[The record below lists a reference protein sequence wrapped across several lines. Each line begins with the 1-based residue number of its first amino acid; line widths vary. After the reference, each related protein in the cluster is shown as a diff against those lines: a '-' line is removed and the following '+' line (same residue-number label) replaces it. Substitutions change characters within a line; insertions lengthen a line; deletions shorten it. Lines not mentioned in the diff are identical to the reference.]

1 MTVQADG
8 EITLLLQRWRGGDRA
23 ALERLLPMVYADLR
37 RMAVGQ
43 LRNQAGHTTM
53 QATALVHD
61 VLLKL
66 LERPVGDFQSTSHLI
81 NAAAQMMRQ
90 LLVSRARAA
99 ATDKRGGG
107 WRRDDFTQALDLPIP
122 DDTDLAELDQA
133 LTMLESIDERM
144 SKVVELRY
152 FVGLDMQQV
161 ADTLGVAKRTAHRDW
176 ATAQAW
182 LRSRLSG

>member
-1 MTVQADG
+1 MASGAEG
-8 EITLLLQRWRGGDRA
+8 EITQLLHLWRGGDRA

-37 RMAVGQ
+37 RMAASQ
-43 LRNQAGHTTM
+43 LRSHGGHTTM

-66 LERPVGDFQSTSHLI
+66 LDRPAADFQSAAHLI
-81 NAAAQMMRQ
+81 NASAQMMRQ
-90 LLVSRARAA
+90 ILVGRARAA
-99 ATDKRGGG
+99 ATSKRGGG
-107 WRRDDFTQALDLPIP
+107 WKRDDLALALDLPIP
-122 DDTDLAELDQA
+122 DDTDLAELDEA
-133 LTMLESIDERM
+133 LTALESIDERM

-182 LRSRLSG
+182 LRARLSD

>member
-1 MTVQADG
+1 MTTGTEG
-8 EITLLLQRWRGGDRA
+8 EVTQLLHRWRGGDRT

-37 RMAVGQ
+37 RMAAGQ
-43 LRNQAGHTTM
+43 LRGQAGHTTM

-66 LERPVGDFQSTSHLI
+66 LDRPAADFQNTAHLI

-90 LLVSRARAA
+90 MLVSRARAA

-107 WRRDDFTQALDLPIP
+107 WRRDEFTAALDLPIP
-122 DDTDLAELDQA
+122 DGTDLSELDQA
-133 LTMLESIDERM
+133 LSVLESIDQRM
-144 SKVVELRY
+144 GKVVELRY

-161 ADTLGVAKRTAHRDW
+161 ADTLGVARRTVHRDW

-182 LRSRLSG
+182 LRARLSA